1 MSCSPLFIAGLVLAL
16 GVSLI
21 LSFAG
26 AVGQTAIA
34 LGFVVSAGLLA
45 RHWFGPAAPPVLPSS
60 TSPSRD
66 IPDLIQGLSR
76 GRG

>member
-45 RHWFGPAAPPVLPSS
+45 RHWFGPAAPPVPPSS

>member
-16 GVSLI
+16 GVALV

-26 AVGQTAIA
+26 VFGQIAIA
-34 LGFVVSAGLLA
+34 CGFVISVGLLA
-45 RHWFGPAAPPVLPSS
+45 RHWFIGPPLVPPTNQARPH
-60 TSPSRD
+60 D
-66 IPDLIQGLSR
+66 IPDLLQGLSR